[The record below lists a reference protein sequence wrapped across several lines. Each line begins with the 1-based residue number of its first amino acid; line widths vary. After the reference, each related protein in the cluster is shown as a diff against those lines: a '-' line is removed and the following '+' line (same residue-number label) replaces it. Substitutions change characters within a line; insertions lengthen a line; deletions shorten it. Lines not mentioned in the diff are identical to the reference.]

1 MTTKKTN
8 LGKPVG
14 RRQVLIGGAVGAAS
28 LAFPAIV
35 RAESEVLVGAI
46 LPLTGPSAA
55 FGQTSWSSLQFAAE
69 LLAEAGGVKSMGGAK
84 IKVEVADTETKPEV
98 AASQTS
104 RMIERGASVLIGCN
118 QSAATIVASQV
129 AERSKVPFL
138 TAYDIDPTI
147 TARGFKHIFRCSPL
161 TTTYSADLLTAI
173 KEVAGKSGGFAKR
186 LGLLS
191 ENSIAGQGVNKYLAE
206 SAAKLG
212 YEVVETMSYD
222 VGTTQN
228 FAPFITK
235 MKAANVEVL
244 LGHNRVSD
252 GIQITRTAKE
262 LGYNPKAMGGVLGA
276 YNTQDYVEALH
287 GTAENMFGTDSWAST
302 LKIPNMKPI
311 VDKYAERFKK
321 PMDIGTVTILADVA
335 VIWDSLERA
344 KSGDRAKLRDA
355 IAATNMKP
363 GDKNFF
369 MLRGVKFAP
378 TGDNEMAGSMITQIQ
393 GGKRVPIWPPEIA
406 EAKAIF
412 PKPAWS

>member
-1 MTTKKTN
+1 MTTKRTR

-14 RRQVLIGGAVGAAS
+14 RRQVLIGGAMGAAS
-28 LAFPAIV
+28 LAMPAIV
-35 RAESEVLVGAI
+35 RAETEVVVGLI

-55 FGQTSWSSLQFAAE
+55 FGQISWNAMQFGTE
-69 LLAEAGGVKSMGGAK
+69 LMAEAGGVKSMGGAK
-84 IKVEVADTETKPEV
+84 IKAIIADSETKPEV
-98 AASQTS
+98 AAAQVS
-104 RMIERGASVLIGCN
+104 RMVDRGASVLVGCN

-129 AERSKVPFL
+129 AERSKIPFL

-147 TARGFKHIFRCSPL
+147 TARGFKYVFRCSPL

-173 KEVAGKSGGFAKR
+173 KEVADKSGGAKR

-191 ENSIAGQGVNKYLAE
+191 ENSITGQGVNKYLAE
-206 SAAKLG
+206 AAGKLG
-212 YEVVETMSYD
+212 FEVVETLSYD

-244 LGHNRVSD
+244 VGHNRVSD
-252 GIQITRTAKE
+252 GVQITRTAKE

-276 YNTQDYVEALH
+276 YNTQDYVQTLKE
-287 GTAENMFGTDSWAST
+287 TAENMFGTDSWAST
-302 LKIPNMKPI
+302 LNIPNMKPV
-311 VDKYAERFKK
+311 VDKFTERFKK
-321 PMDIGTVTILADVA
+321 PMDIGTVTILADIA
-335 VIWDSLERA
+335 VIWDALERA
-344 KSGDRAKLRDA
+344 KSTDRQKLRDA

-406 EAKAIF
+406 EAKAVY
-412 PKPAWS
+412 PKPAWT